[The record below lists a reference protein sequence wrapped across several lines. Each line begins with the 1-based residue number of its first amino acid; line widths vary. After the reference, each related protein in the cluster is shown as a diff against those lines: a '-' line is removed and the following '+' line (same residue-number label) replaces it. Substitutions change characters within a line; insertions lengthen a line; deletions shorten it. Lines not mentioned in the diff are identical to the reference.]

1 MLDQSH
7 RALLV
12 AHYVGLASV
21 VAGSLVLSDAGYQFA
36 NLPKTFSLLCGASVA
51 SIALLVLSFGASTS
65 SLPSPVFLLIL
76 VSGLQW
82 TRSLNPYEA
91 SIPLLVTVGSVG
103 VAYGLAGKAPDETRR
118 RHLSLTLSAVAA
130 VVSLIGVLEHLG
142 VPWGQLKSAGRP
154 SATLGFRN
162 TAATFAAGCIPWC
175 IYLSTRPYKLGRM
188 LGATATIASLLFLL
202 YTRSRGAWAGL
213 AVGAAVW
220 GILYAVR
227 LSRGQAVLPSW
238 KHVSVVACILLLTI
252 GAGTLP
258 AAYQDASLSRLD
270 EKKQSIAQTVR
281 SLSVPGGDRDRL
293 TIWVH
298 TMDMVFDHLVAGV
311 GYGNWSAHYPAYDR
325 GDILHVRSAPRRP
338 HNDFLW
344 VLSEQGI
351 VGFGLLVWVLVAA
364 ARRVCRDP
372 DDWQTA
378 AAASATAILVHSLFS
393 FPREQAAPSMLLWIA
408 LAVCVGARQGRS
420 RLVPSAQWAVL
431 SIACVIGVVVAA
443 RSVQADRLFEGAMVS
458 QMREDFRAQERTA
471 SSALA
476 LGAFD
481 HRMYLLL
488 GDALYE
494 QHRHQEAA
502 DVYRE
507 YVERQPHLAAVKN
520 NLGRALNALGDH
532 TAAEAVLQEARA
544 VLPNDRIL
552 ARTLSEAYRRQGQ
565 LDQALSLYR
574 DLATL
579 ETEDHQNLGLLYGEA
594 DSLELAIDHYR
605 RALQQDPD
613 RYQVVYSIAGILLIQ
628 GKLDEAIAQ
637 YGAHLDSPDPDPTLV
652 RRSRARLREAYV
664 ALSAR
669 RAGAGDQDGAVQALE
684 DRVRLGEMEAADYH
698 TLALGYGRAGRF
710 GRAEDAARM
719 ALRLDGG
726 MTIAR
731 LTLANALFEQKK
743 PEAFRHYA
751 AFVETW
757 EGDPKPL
764 QLAQDRLR
772 RAKQ

>member
-1 MLDQSH
+1 M
-7 RALLV
+7 
-12 AHYVGLASV
+12 
-21 VAGSLVLSDAGYQFA
+21 
-36 NLPKTFSLLCGASVA
+36 
-51 SIALLVLSFGASTS
+51 
-65 SLPSPVFLLIL
+65 
-76 VSGLQW
+76 
-82 TRSLNPYEA
+82 
-91 SIPLLVTVGSVG
+91 
-103 VAYGLAGKAPDETRR
+103 
-118 RHLSLTLSAVAA
+118 
-130 VVSLIGVLEHLG
+130 
-142 VPWGQLKSAGRP
+142 
-154 SATLGFRN
+154 
-162 TAATFAAGCIPWC
+162 
-175 IYLSTRPYKLGRM
+175 
-188 LGATATIASLLFLL
+188 
-202 YTRSRGAWAGL
+202 
-213 AVGAAVW
+213 
-220 GILYAVR
+220 
-227 LSRGQAVLPSW
+227 
-238 KHVSVVACILLLTI
+238 
-252 GAGTLP
+252 
-258 AAYQDASLSRLD
+258 
-270 EKKQSIAQTVR
+270 
-281 SLSVPGGDRDRL
+281 
-293 TIWVH
+293 
-298 TMDMVFDHLVAGV
+298 
-311 GYGNWSAHYPAYDR
+311 
-325 GDILHVRSAPRRP
+325 
-338 HNDFLW
+338 
-344 VLSEQGI
+344 
-351 VGFGLLVWVLVAA
+351 
-364 ARRVCRDP
+364 
-372 DDWQTA
+372 
-378 AAASATAILVHSLFS
+378 
-393 FPREQAAPSMLLWIA
+393 
-408 LAVCVGARQGRS
+408 
-420 RLVPSAQWAVL
+420 
-431 SIACVIGVVVAA
+431 
-443 RSVQADRLFEGAMVS
+443 
-458 QMREDFRAQERTA
+458 
-471 SSALA
+471 
-476 LGAFD
+476 
-481 HRMYLLL
+481 
-488 GDALYE
+488 
-494 QHRHQEAA
+494 
-502 DVYRE
+502 
-507 YVERQPHLAAVKN
+507 
-520 NLGRALNALGDH
+520 
-532 TAAEAVLQEARA
+532 QEARA